1 VQASHSN
8 YQALVPLSSHYPLR
22 SPEMYEYPP
31 NPTYPRVLI
40 YDVLKPLGYRTAV
53 FSSQNERWGGMI
65 NFHRPGS
72 LDRFFHAETFTGP
85 THAPWGDLGF
95 ADWVRE
101 TRAAGSVDDRYT
113 VTEAIQWID
122 SIGRDPFFIHMN
134 LQSSHLPYV
143 VPEDFPRRFGPKTID
158 FAIMWGKFP
167 LDKVDV
173 VKDRYADSLYYED
186 TQIARLFEH
195 LRQRGLWDNTIV
207 VIGGDNGE
215 AFYEHNFAAHASSLF
230 NEVVKVPMIV
240 RAPGLE
246 PGLDARPAMFLDVP
260 PSIFHLLGLPPH
272 PSFQGISLFEP
283 SSDPNRSL
291 YIVVQTPAAFQS
303 AIVRSGFKLLHNELD
318 GRYYLWDQVNDPG
331 EKKPL
336 TASRPDLVQ
345 DLAERLRFW
354 RAEQLSYYA
363 DVSRHSREYPP
374 VVKD

>member
-1 VQASHSN
+1 
-8 YQALVPLSSHYPLR
+8 
-22 SPEMYEYPP
+22 
-31 NPTYPRVLI
+31 
-40 YDVLKPLGYRTAV
+40 
-53 FSSQNERWGGMI
+53 
-65 NFHRPGS
+65 
-72 LDRFFHAETFTGP
+72 
-85 THAPWGDLGF
+85 
-95 ADWVRE
+95 
-101 TRAAGSVDDRYT
+101 
-113 VTEAIQWID
+113 
-122 SIGRDPFFIHMN
+122 
-134 LQSSHLPYV
+134 
-143 VPEDFPRRFGPKTID
+143 
-158 FAIMWGKFP
+158 
-167 LDKVDV
+167 
-173 VKDRYADSLYYED
+173 
-186 TQIARLFEH
+186 
-195 LRQRGLWDNTIV
+195 
-207 VIGGDNGE
+207 
-215 AFYEHNFAAHASSLF
+215 
-230 NEVVKVPMIV
+230 
-240 RAPGLE
+240 
-246 PGLDARPAMFLDVP
+246 MFLDVP